1 MKLNYKR
8 TLLVGFA
15 FLSICAFWQ
24 LYDNV
29 IPLILKNTFHMKDS
43 LVGVVM
49 AMDNVLALFLLP
61 FFGKL
66 SDKCHT
72 KLGRRTPFI
81 LGGTAAAVILM
92 NILPYADN
100 HEKLLLFV
108 IPLGLLLIAMG
119 TYRSPA
125 VALMPDVTPKPLRS
139 KANAIINLMGALGG
153 VFTLG
158 VTGLLVHA
166 GATGRNDYT
175 MLFLAVS
182 LLMAI
187 SVIVLV
193 LTVRENKLAAE
204 VAAMET
210 DEEKEAEAEEKKE
223 SGKAFGELAPDVRRS
238 LWLILFSVAFW
249 FMGYN
254 AVTSAFTRYM
264 QVQWGYDIKAASL
277 CLMVATVGA
286 VLSYLPVGILSSKFG
301 RKKLIQAG
309 VILLAVCFATAGL
322 FTAFHPAVYQDMMIR
337 GVKRQHKR
345 RKLSFF
351 IQAGQLKGKERLR
364 QQIIVGAGNQILLK
378 CFQDTAD
385 GKGAGGVGAVSRTA
399 AIGAAGIIGQLRENG
414 NRADGFGV
422 LQEIAPSLRRTV
434 IVAFQKNFHESGA
447 LIPSGFV
454 FVKAA
459 DLSPAQLVSD
469 ADVGGV
475 AREALLH
482 FVGLLSG
489 FVPQKDGPVI
499 GCVQCFG
506 RSEGNGA
513 GVIGKERAIGDG
525 GQIIPGRK
533 PAVVTE
539 HVIVKPYHSQKQYHG
554 GADG

>member
-223 SGKAFGELAPDVRRS
+223 SGKAFGELAPDVQRS

-322 FTAFHPAVYQDMMIR
+322 FTAFHPAVYVVFALVGVAWAMINVNSYPMVVEISKS
-337 GVKRQHKR
+337 GDV
-345 RKLSFF
+345 
-351 IQAGQLKGKERLR
+351 GKYTGYYYTFSMAA
-364 QQIIVGAGNQILLK
+364 QIITPILSGLLMEHVGYQTLMPYA
-378 CFQDTAD
+378 T
-385 GKGAGGVGAVSRTA
+385 VMV
-399 AIGAAGIIGQLRENG
+399 AISFVTI
-414 NRADGFGV
+414 
-422 LQEIAPSLRRTV
+422 SLARHGDNKPEPPKSKLE
-434 IVAFQKNFHESGA
+434 AF
-447 LIPSGFV
+447 
-454 FVKAA
+454 
-459 DLSPAQLVSD
+459 
-469 ADVGGV
+469 DVG
-475 AREALLH
+475 
-482 FVGLLSG
+482 
-489 FVPQKDGPVI
+489 D
-499 GCVQCFG
+499 
-506 RSEGNGA
+506 
-513 GVIGKERAIGDG
+513 D
-525 GQIIPGRK
+525 
-533 PAVVTE
+533 
-539 HVIVKPYHSQKQYHG
+539 
-554 GADG
+554 

>member
-204 VAAMET
+204 LAAMET

-322 FTAFHPAVYQDMMIR
+322 FTAFHPAVYVVFALVGVAWAMINVNSYPMVVEISKS
-337 GVKRQHKR
+337 GDV
-345 RKLSFF
+345 
-351 IQAGQLKGKERLR
+351 GKYTGYYYTFSMAA
-364 QQIIVGAGNQILLK
+364 QIITPILSGLLLEHVGYQTLMPYA
-378 CFQDTAD
+378 T
-385 GKGAGGVGAVSRTA
+385 VMV
-399 AIGAAGIIGQLRENG
+399 AISFVTI
-414 NRADGFGV
+414 
-422 LQEIAPSLRRTV
+422 SLARHGDNKPEPPKSKLE
-434 IVAFQKNFHESGA
+434 AF
-447 LIPSGFV
+447 
-454 FVKAA
+454 
-459 DLSPAQLVSD
+459 
-469 ADVGGV
+469 DVG
-475 AREALLH
+475 
-482 FVGLLSG
+482 
-489 FVPQKDGPVI
+489 D
-499 GCVQCFG
+499 
-506 RSEGNGA
+506 
-513 GVIGKERAIGDG
+513 D
-525 GQIIPGRK
+525 
-533 PAVVTE
+533 
-539 HVIVKPYHSQKQYHG
+539 
-554 GADG
+554 

>member
-210 DEEKEAEAEEKKE
+210 DEEKEVEAEEKKE

-322 FTAFHPAVYQDMMIR
+322 FTAFHPAVYVVFALVGVAWAMINVNSYPMVVEISKS
-337 GVKRQHKR
+337 GDV
-345 RKLSFF
+345 
-351 IQAGQLKGKERLR
+351 GKYTGYYYTFSMAA
-364 QQIIVGAGNQILLK
+364 QIITPILSGLLLEHVGYQTLMPYA
-378 CFQDTAD
+378 T
-385 GKGAGGVGAVSRTA
+385 VMV
-399 AIGAAGIIGQLRENG
+399 AISFVTI
-414 NRADGFGV
+414 
-422 LQEIAPSLRRTV
+422 SLARHGDNKPEPPKSKLE
-434 IVAFQKNFHESGA
+434 AF
-447 LIPSGFV
+447 
-454 FVKAA
+454 
-459 DLSPAQLVSD
+459 
-469 ADVGGV
+469 DVG
-475 AREALLH
+475 
-482 FVGLLSG
+482 
-489 FVPQKDGPVI
+489 D
-499 GCVQCFG
+499 
-506 RSEGNGA
+506 
-513 GVIGKERAIGDG
+513 D
-525 GQIIPGRK
+525 
-533 PAVVTE
+533 
-539 HVIVKPYHSQKQYHG
+539 
-554 GADG
+554 

>member
-223 SGKAFGELAPDVRRS
+223 SGKAFGELPPDVRRS

-322 FTAFHPAVYQDMMIR
+322 FTAFHPAVYVVFALVGVAWAMINVNSYPMVVEISKS
-337 GVKRQHKR
+337 GDV
-345 RKLSFF
+345 
-351 IQAGQLKGKERLR
+351 GKYTGYYYTFSMAA
-364 QQIIVGAGNQILLK
+364 QIITPILSGLLLEHVGYQTLMPYA
-378 CFQDTAD
+378 T
-385 GKGAGGVGAVSRTA
+385 VMV
-399 AIGAAGIIGQLRENG
+399 AISFVTI
-414 NRADGFGV
+414 
-422 LQEIAPSLRRTV
+422 SLARHGDNKPEPPKSKLE
-434 IVAFQKNFHESGA
+434 AF
-447 LIPSGFV
+447 
-454 FVKAA
+454 
-459 DLSPAQLVSD
+459 
-469 ADVGGV
+469 DVG
-475 AREALLH
+475 
-482 FVGLLSG
+482 
-489 FVPQKDGPVI
+489 D
-499 GCVQCFG
+499 
-506 RSEGNGA
+506 
-513 GVIGKERAIGDG
+513 D
-525 GQIIPGRK
+525 
-533 PAVVTE
+533 
-539 HVIVKPYHSQKQYHG
+539 
-554 GADG
+554 

>member
-1 MKLNYKR
+1 
-8 TLLVGFA
+8 
-15 FLSICAFWQ
+15 
-24 LYDNV
+24 
-29 IPLILKNTFHMKDS
+29 
-43 LVGVVM
+43 
-49 AMDNVLALFLLP
+49 VLALFLLP

-210 DEEKEAEAEEKKE
+210 DEEKEMEAEEKKE

-322 FTAFHPAVYQDMMIR
+322 FTAFHPAVYVVFALVGVAWAMINVNSYPMVVEISKS
-337 GVKRQHKR
+337 GDV
-345 RKLSFF
+345 
-351 IQAGQLKGKERLR
+351 GKYTGYYYTFSMAA
-364 QQIIVGAGNQILLK
+364 QIITPILSGLLLEHVGYQTLMPYA
-378 CFQDTAD
+378 T
-385 GKGAGGVGAVSRTA
+385 VMV
-399 AIGAAGIIGQLRENG
+399 AISFVTI
-414 NRADGFGV
+414 
-422 LQEIAPSLRRTV
+422 SLARHGDNKPEPPKSKLE
-434 IVAFQKNFHESGA
+434 AF
-447 LIPSGFV
+447 
-454 FVKAA
+454 
-459 DLSPAQLVSD
+459 
-469 ADVGGV
+469 DVG
-475 AREALLH
+475 
-482 FVGLLSG
+482 
-489 FVPQKDGPVI
+489 D
-499 GCVQCFG
+499 
-506 RSEGNGA
+506 
-513 GVIGKERAIGDG
+513 D
-525 GQIIPGRK
+525 
-533 PAVVTE
+533 
-539 HVIVKPYHSQKQYHG
+539 
-554 GADG
+554 

>member
-210 DEEKEAEAEEKKE
+210 DEEKEMEAEEKKE

-286 VLSYLPVGILSSKFG
+286 VLSYLPVGILSSKLG

-322 FTAFHPAVYQDMMIR
+322 FTAFHPAVYVVFALVGVAWAMINVNSYPMVVEISKS
-337 GVKRQHKR
+337 GDV
-345 RKLSFF
+345 
-351 IQAGQLKGKERLR
+351 GKYTGYYYTFSMAA
-364 QQIIVGAGNQILLK
+364 QIITPILSGLLLEHVGYQTLMPYA
-378 CFQDTAD
+378 T
-385 GKGAGGVGAVSRTA
+385 VMV
-399 AIGAAGIIGQLRENG
+399 AISFVTI
-414 NRADGFGV
+414 
-422 LQEIAPSLRRTV
+422 SLARHGDNKPEPPKSKLE
-434 IVAFQKNFHESGA
+434 AF
-447 LIPSGFV
+447 
-454 FVKAA
+454 
-459 DLSPAQLVSD
+459 
-469 ADVGGV
+469 DVG
-475 AREALLH
+475 
-482 FVGLLSG
+482 
-489 FVPQKDGPVI
+489 D
-499 GCVQCFG
+499 
-506 RSEGNGA
+506 
-513 GVIGKERAIGDG
+513 D
-525 GQIIPGRK
+525 
-533 PAVVTE
+533 
-539 HVIVKPYHSQKQYHG
+539 
-554 GADG
+554 

>member
-204 VAAMET
+204 MAAMET

-286 VLSYLPVGILSSKFG
+286 VLSYLPVGMLSSKFG
-301 RKKLIQAG
+301 RKKMIQAG

-322 FTAFHPAVYQDMMIR
+322 FTAFHPAVYVVFALVGVAWAMINVNSYPMVVEISKS
-337 GVKRQHKR
+337 GDV
-345 RKLSFF
+345 
-351 IQAGQLKGKERLR
+351 GKYTGYYYTFSMAA
-364 QQIIVGAGNQILLK
+364 QIITPILSGLLLEHVGYQTLMPYA
-378 CFQDTAD
+378 T
-385 GKGAGGVGAVSRTA
+385 VMV
-399 AIGAAGIIGQLRENG
+399 AISFVTI
-414 NRADGFGV
+414 
-422 LQEIAPSLRRTV
+422 SLARHGDNKPEPPKSKLE
-434 IVAFQKNFHESGA
+434 AF
-447 LIPSGFV
+447 
-454 FVKAA
+454 
-459 DLSPAQLVSD
+459 
-469 ADVGGV
+469 DVG
-475 AREALLH
+475 
-482 FVGLLSG
+482 
-489 FVPQKDGPVI
+489 D
-499 GCVQCFG
+499 
-506 RSEGNGA
+506 
-513 GVIGKERAIGDG
+513 D
-525 GQIIPGRK
+525 
-533 PAVVTE
+533 
-539 HVIVKPYHSQKQYHG
+539 
-554 GADG
+554 